1 MSESFKLSSIG
12 NIGHFLHEN
21 LYYAIVKYLDNL
33 DIVWILDTE
42 LNEWEKG
49 ISLMCAKH
57 LNIKIQ
63 YETIMGY
70 RSGLSYNIGE
80 HPYFERIMSMIQTII
95 KDEYP
100 DVSYHP
106 NYKVLYFRNDTSTR
120 KMANYNGD
128 IDQYFNEIVYD
139 FTTMTF
145 SEQVKLF
152 MRCSHFV
159 SIEGAALTNIIFMNK
174 SAKIIN
180 ISPTDNSWQLM
191 FGTYQCVDQFKRCI
205 LDLPNFYIPEIA
217 YTDNIKEFIVS
228 NLDV

>member
-1 MSESFKLSSIG
+1 MNQTFKLSSIG

-21 LYYAIVKYLDNL
+21 LYYAMSTYLDNPNV
-33 DIVWILDTE
+33 VWILDTE

-57 LNIKIQ
+57 LKIQIQ
-63 YETIMGY
+63 YEKLLGY
-70 RSGLSYNIGE
+70 RSGLSYNIGV
-80 HPYFERIMSMIQTII
+80 HPYFHRIMSMIQTII

-100 DVSYHP
+100 DVSYNP
-106 NYKVLYFRNDTSTR
+106 NYKVLYFRNDTSAR
-120 KMANYNGD
+120 KMTNYNCD

-139 FTTMTF
+139 FSTMTF

-159 SIEGAALTNIIFMNK
+159 TIEGATLTNIIFMNK

-180 ISPTDNSWQLM
+180 ISPTNNSWQLM
-191 FGTYQCVDQFKRCI
+191 FGTHQCVDKFEKLI
-205 LDLPNFYIPEIA
+205 LDLPNFYVPEIA
-217 YTDNIKEFIVS
+217 YTDNIKKFIVS